1 MNSVP
6 QINYSSR
13 DFKSLRSDLIA
24 WAKSHHPDTMTFFND
39 ASPDIMYLEMC
50 AYVGDM
56 LSYYTDKTFNET
68 FRTTAQ
74 ARTSLVRIANDLGFF
89 ELGSTPAATQV
100 TITLNG
106 VPFKTDQ
113 TSGVNYPDS
122 DYLVNIQAGMKL
134 QADNGVFFE
143 VLEDVNFADERNRKE
158 IMNLNSNNQ
167 LTNYTIQKFV
177 DAYAGQTKIQRYYV
191 DVNNSIPFLNI
202 IINDTDI
209 TEVLM
214 VTSVAGNQQV
224 APNEIDFNNPENAWY
239 EVRDLTQTKMFM
251 EVNPNDTTNSTVK
264 TGEMVSIPRRF
275 ITRRDENNVV
285 SITFG
290 NNSVDSI
297 SFKEAI
303 QTTIDG
309 SVDMTSILGNSSL
322 GNIPAA
328 NTTLFIK
335 YRVGGG
341 AATNTQVGQ
350 INKIAFKQ
358 FYPGSPTAT
367 SSVLQ
372 SIRGGMT
379 VINNVVATGGKDV
392 PSIEEIRNTSGR
404 IFASQDRA
412 VTYIDLKAL
421 IETMPAKY
429 GRPFRMGFE
438 EIKPGVANYTDL
450 KVYVEN
456 QLSNILAQD
465 TQVGRQQIVSTIKSY
480 LSNYE
485 TTAQTNTSTLNG
497 APSLWLGE
505 KARLYLVSQDS
516 NGGLVT
522 LQKQTDGSWIS
533 PQSILKTNIA
543 NFLTNKRVQ
552 GDWLDIVDG
561 KIINFQLEFTILA
574 DKNNKQGVLTQCL
587 QTLQN
592 YFAITN
598 WEFNQPIFIANVETA
613 LQNLPGVINV
623 VDIKFYNIFGTD
635 IVSGKTY
642 QPMEIGRYR
651 NNLTVAS
658 GGANRYE
665 MISTNN
671 VIQGYNDCIFEC
683 KYPDHDLI
691 GKVI

>member
-1 MNSVP
+1 MAIP
-6 QINYSSR
+6 QVNYSSR
-13 DFKSLRSDLIA
+13 DFQSLRSDLIA
-24 WAKSHHPDTMTFFND
+24 WAKSYHPDLMTFFND
-39 ASPDIMYLEMC
+39 ASPDVMYLEMC

-56 LSYYTDKTFNET
+56 LSYYTDKTFNES

-74 ARTSLVRIANDLGFF
+74 SRTSLVRIANDLGFF
-89 ELGSTPAATQV
+89 ELGSSPAATQV

-106 VPFKTDQ
+106 VPYKTDLE
-113 TSGVNYPDS
+113 TGVNYPDS
-122 DYLVNIQAGMKL
+122 DYLVNIQSGMKL
-134 QADNGVFFE
+134 QADNGVYFE
-143 VLEDVNFADERNRKE
+143 ILEDVNFADSRNRKE

-167 LTNYTIQKFV
+167 LTSYTIQKFV

-191 DVNNSIPFLNI
+191 DTNNSTSFLNI

-209 TEVLM
+209 TEILKIV
-214 VTSVAGNQQV
+214 SVAGNQQI
-224 APNEIDFNNPENAWY
+224 APNEIDFNDSENTWY

-251 EVNPNDTTNSTVK
+251 EVNPLDTTNSTIK

-275 ITRRDENNVV
+275 ITRRDENNIV

-290 NNSVDSI
+290 NNSVDSTA
-297 SFKEAI
+297 FKEAI

-309 SVDMTSILGNSSL
+309 SIDMTSILGNTSL
-322 GNIPAA
+322 GNIPAS

-341 AATNTQVGQ
+341 SATNTQVGQ

-358 FYPGSPTAT
+358 FYPASSTAVAST
-367 SSVLQ
+367 LQ
-372 SIRGGMT
+372 SIRAGIT
-379 VINNVVATGGKDV
+379 VVNDIVATGGKDS
-392 PSIEEIRNTSGR
+392 PSIEEIRNTSGK
-404 IFASQDRA
+404 IFAAQDRA

-421 IETMPAKY
+421 IESMPAKY

-438 EIKPGVANYTDL
+438 EIKPGVANFTDL
-450 KVYVEN
+450 KSYIEN
-456 QLSNILAQD
+456 QLTNILAQD
-465 TQVGRQQIVSTIKSY
+465 TQAGRQQIVSTVKSY
-480 LSNYE
+480 LSTYE
-485 TTAQTNTSTLNG
+485 TSALTNTSTLNG

-505 KARLYLVSQDS
+505 KARLYLVSQDT
-516 NGGLVT
+516 NGNLAT
-522 LQKQTDGSWIS
+522 LQKDSSGNWVSS
-533 PQSILKTNIA
+533 QSILKTNIA
-543 NFLTNKRVQ
+543 NFLVNKRVQ

-561 KIINFQLEFTILA
+561 KVINFQVEFTILA

-592 YFAITN
+592 YFSITN
-598 WEFNQPIFIANVETA
+598 WEFNQPIFISNVMTT

-635 IVSGKTY
+635 VISGKTY

-651 NNLTVAS
+651 NNYTTPI
-658 GGANRYE
+658 GGAYRYE

-683 KYPDHDLI
+683 KFLDHDLV